1 MSKFYIVNIFNI
13 QTIYHDIGEEFLMS
27 NEEILQFSNAFED
40 FMKHNEIEETSFHQN
55 SKYDQSR
62 KEIELMIENEI
73 EKKAEKLKI
82 TCDYYIS
89 EFL

>member
-1 MSKFYIVNIFNI
+1 MFNI
-13 QTIYHDIGEEFLMS
+13 KTIFHDIGEEFLMS
-27 NEEILQFSNAFED
+27 NEEILQFVNAFED
-40 FMKHNEIEETSFHQN
+40 FMQHNEIEETSFHQN

-62 KEIELMIENEI
+62 KKIKIMIENEI